1 MIDVQD
7 GESSFASE
15 LSKARASAHRVAYL
29 KSILK
34 LYMQLDKINYISLI
48 PQHFDLTLFIST

>member
-7 GESSFASE
+7 GKYSSVSE

-29 KSILK
+29 KSITE
-34 LYMQLDKINYISLI
+34 LYIQLEQQNELYAV
-48 PQHFDLTLFIST
+48 

>member
-1 MIDVQD
+1 MIDVLD

-34 LYMQLDKINYISLI
+34 LYMQLDKINYICY
-48 PQHFDLTLFIST
+48 LTEDCPKKGKFT